1 MSSMSFK
8 IDYLWAILV
17 IHLKYLIEF
26 ILAPNPNERSF
37 KSWNDSQNGVTNMA
51 LCCIGGVCIPY
62 SAILPLLIISLQWL
76 LRKLAAAGLLPDAA
90 SQFLAR
96 VLPTQKATGSACSG
110 VAQSDACCS
119 VTASNNV
126 RRGKHSKRED
136 STVSLPNDGTVHTI
150 ASEGEWS
157 ELLALTKSLSTSA
170 VIVCKF
176 TAKWC
181 KPCREIAPL
190 FDKLAA
196 ETATNASSTSLCC
209 RFVSMD
215 VDDLDEIAATYK
227 VMTLPTFVALS
238 TSTSSTS
245 TMTVLGRYTGSS
257 PDKLREF
264 VQSVVLK
271 VD

>member
-1 MSSMSFK
+1 MVVRYCELTPAPK
-8 IDYLWAILV
+8 IIQELERL
-17 IHLKYLIEF
+17 ERQN
-26 ILAPNPNERSF
+26 LA
-37 KSWNDSQNGVTNMA
+37 KMA

-62 SAILPLLIISLQWL
+62 SAILPLLIIGLQWL

-96 VLPTQKATGSACSG
+96 VLPAAPPSTDGNSACSG
-110 VAQSDACCS
+110 GGNTQSDACCNGA
-119 VTASNNV
+119 ASNHI

-136 STVSLPNDGTVHTI
+136 STLPLPNDGIVHTI
-150 ASEGEWS
+150 TSEEEWS
-157 ELLALTKSLSTSA
+157 DLLASTKSLATSA

-181 KPCREIAPL
+181 KPCREISPL

-196 ETATNASSTSLCC
+196 ETATAIPANC
-209 RFVSMD
+209 RFVSID

-238 TSTSSTS
+238 TSTSTS
-245 TMTVLGRYTGSS
+245 SMRVHGRYTGSS
-257 PDKLREF
+257 PDKLEEF
-264 VQSVVLK
+264 VQSVLHK